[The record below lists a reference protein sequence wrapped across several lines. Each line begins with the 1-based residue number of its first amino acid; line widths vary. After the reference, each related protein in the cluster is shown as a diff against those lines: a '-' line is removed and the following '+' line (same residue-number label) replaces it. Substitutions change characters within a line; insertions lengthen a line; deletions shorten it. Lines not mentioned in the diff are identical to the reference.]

1 MLTEEQRV
9 DAYREMTDSTRHL
22 VRWTRDNPQRQ
33 QRVKPDPETNPL
45 AELDFEKEPI
55 RWRAAVAGY

>member
-1 MLTEEQRV
+1 
-9 DAYREMTDSTRHL
+9 MTDSTRHL